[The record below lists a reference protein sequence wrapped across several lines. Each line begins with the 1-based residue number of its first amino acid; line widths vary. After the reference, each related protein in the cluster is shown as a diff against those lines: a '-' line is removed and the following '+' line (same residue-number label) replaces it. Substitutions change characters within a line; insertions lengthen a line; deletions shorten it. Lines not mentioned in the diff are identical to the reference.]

1 MFLTEVHLLPVNIIQ
16 ILSVFTCLLAIAMLH
31 GEKRYT
37 GVVLAFSVHALV
49 MLFNLLEEL
58 QLTSHVMLVTPVLS
72 LTSGP
77 ALYLFIRILLKPNRP
92 LSVSDIW
99 HFSPA
104 FIGLIFSH
112 YIVGV
117 LAAGALSQ
125 LIYLAVSLHMLV
137 RYKRAIQERRSDPER
152 LELSW
157 LFRLLF
163 VLSFLIVTEVVR
175 VNLQPYLPYSLRNQ
189 WYFTD
194 QVILLLLLTG
204 LIVGLVRQSEVFSG
218 LSEFEQNEKAP
229 APDSHDQAQ
238 SIFSEL
244 DDTIKQ
250 AQLFRTPRLAL
261 QDIANH
267 TGLSVKDISWAIN
280 QGGRMSFADYIN
292 GLRINQVIQDARRAQ
307 HRTLLDIALD
317 AGFSSKSS
325 FNAAFKKHTGSSPT
339 QYLKGP
345 ES

>member
-1 MFLTEVHLLPVNIIQ
+1 MVLTEVPLLPVNIIQ
-16 ILSVFTCLLAIAMLH
+16 ILSGFTCLLAVAMLH

-37 GVVLAFSVHALV
+37 GVVLAFAVHAVV

-58 QLTSHVMLVTPVLS
+58 QLTTHLMLVTPALS

-77 ALYLFIRILLKPNRP
+77 ALYLFIRILLKPDRP
-92 LSVSDIW
+92 MSMPDIW

-104 FIGLIFSH
+104 CIGLFFTHHIT
-112 YIVGV
+112 GV

-125 LIYLAVSLHMLV
+125 LTYLAVSLYMLI

-163 VLSFLIVTEVVR
+163 VLSFVIVTEVIR

-189 WYFTD
+189 WYFTE

-229 APDSHDQAQ
+229 VPDSHDQAQ

-244 DDTIKQ
+244 DHTIKQ

-292 GLRINQVIQDARRAQ
+292 GLRISQVIQDARASER
-307 HRTLLDIALD
+307 RTLLDIALD

>member
-1 MFLTEVHLLPVNIIQ
+1 VVLTEVPLLPVNIIQ
-16 ILSVFTCLLAIAMLH
+16 ILSVFTCLLAVAMLH

-58 QLTSHVMLVTPVLS
+58 RLTTNLMLVTPALS

-77 ALYLFIRILLKPNRP
+77 ALYLFIRILLKPDRP
-92 LSVSDIW
+92 MSMSDIW
-99 HFSPA
+99 HFSLA
-104 FIGLIFSH
+104 CIALFFTHHIT
-112 YIVGV
+112 VV
-117 LAAGALSQ
+117 LAVGALSQ
-125 LIYLAVSLHMLV
+125 LTYLAVSLHMLI

-163 VLSFLIVTEVVR
+163 ILSFIIVAEVIR
-175 VNLQPYLPYSLRNQ
+175 VNLQPYLPYQIRNQ

-194 QVILLLLLTG
+194 QVVLLLLLTG

-244 DDTIKQ
+244 DETIKQ

-261 QDIANH
+261 QDLANH

-292 GLRINQVIQDARRAQ
+292 GLRINEVIQGAQASDRRA
-307 HRTLLDIALD
+307 LLDIALD

-325 FNAAFKKHTGSSPT
+325 FNAAFKKHTGLSPT